1 MKIVEIKR
9 DKKHTVKVSFNDG
22 KHFNFDLDYWNSL
35 CLHEQDE
42 LDDETLKFHLN
53 ESDYIR
59 AKSRGMWFLDRADYS
74 EKKLYEKIVA
84 GSISNAAAA
93 RAVARLKELGIIDD
107 MRLASRLADQMSDAN
122 ISKREAYARLYQ
134 KGISTDVIKSVLE
147 ETVFDE
153 ASQIKEVIQKKY
165 QNKMFDKTQIQK
177 VYAALIRKG
186 FSYSAVRDAIKKY
199 TQEIEN
205 YEEY

>member
-1 MKIVEIKR
+1 MRIIEIKR
-9 DKKHTVKVSFNDG
+9 DKKHTVKVRFDNGKAFNL
-22 KHFNFDLDYWNSL
+22 DLDYWNSNG
-35 CLHEQDE
+35 LHENDE
-42 LDDETLKFHLN
+42 IDEAVLNRHLK

-84 GSISNAAAA
+84 GGISHTAAA
-93 RAVARLKELGIIDD
+93 RAVARIKELGLIDD
-107 MRLASRLADQMSDAN
+107 VRLASRLAEQMSEAN
-122 ISKREAYARLYQ
+122 ISKRESYAKLYQ
-134 KGISTDVIKSVLE
+134 KGIPTDIIKSVLE
-147 ETVFDE
+147 ETTFDE
-153 ASQIKEVIQKKY
+153 VSQIEAIIHKKY
-165 QNKMFDKTQIQK
+165 YSKMFDKDGIQK

-199 TQEIEN
+199 TQEIEI

>member
-1 MKIVEIKR
+1 MKIVEIKK
-9 DKKHTVKVSFNDG
+9 DKKHTVRVVFDNSKY
-22 KHFNFDLDYWNSL
+22 FNFDLDYWNSI
-35 CLHEQDE
+35 CLHEEDYISEQD
-42 LDDETLKFHLN
+42 LKHRLA

-59 AKSRGMWFLDRADYS
+59 AKTRGMWFLDRADYS

-84 GSISNAAAA
+84 GGISNTAAA
-93 RAVARLKELGIIDD
+93 RAVARIKELGLIDD
-107 MRLASRLADQMSDAN
+107 KKLASRLAEQMSEAN
-122 ISKREAYARLYQ
+122 ISKREAYAKLYQ
-134 KGISTDVIKSVLE
+134 KGIPTDIIKSVLE
-147 ETVFDE
+147 ETEFDE
-153 ASQIKEVIQKKY
+153 ISQVEAVIQKKY
-165 QNKMFDKTQIQK
+165 RTKMSDRDGIQK

>member
-9 DKKHTVKVSFNDG
+9 DKKHTVKVTFDNDR
-22 KHFNFDLDYWNSL
+22 FYNFDLDYFNGI
-35 CLHEQDE
+35 CLHE
-42 LDDETLKFHLN
+42 DDEISDSELIAHLK

-74 EKKLYEKIVA
+74 KKKLYEKIVA
-84 GSISNAAAA
+84 GGISAAAAA
-93 RAVARLKELGIIDD
+93 RATARLKELGLIDD
-107 MRLASRLADQMSDAN
+107 VRLCARLAERYAEQN
-122 ISKREAYARLYQ
+122 VSKRETFAKLMQ
-134 KGISTDVIKSVLE
+134 KGIPTDIIKSVLE
-147 ETVFDE
+147 DTNFDE
-153 ASQIKEVIQKKY
+153 AAQIETIIQKKY
-165 QNKMFDKTQIQK
+165 KTRLTDKDSIQK

-186 FSYSAVRDAIKKY
+186 FSYGAVREQIKKY